1 MLPAKRVKRDS
12 PENIYKHCKVT
23 GTCPPDVENKLENKT
38 WADVLLQAFS
48 SIIFLGNLGIGTG
61 KGSLSGGVRPLPGG
75 RVVPESIAPTP
86 TPARPSLT
94 RPSVTRPTRPF
105 SVPIDTIGIGSRPI
119 DPIGRRPI
127 DVIDPSSPAVVT
139 LSEASPD
146 TVITIGEGT
155 VPELEVITDT
165 SSIGSHPTVF
175 QSPDNGV
182 AILNVTPG
190 NPPPTKVYF
199 SVEIQNPVFETS
211 IGHVEPTYDVHVNP
225 FITTETITF
234 GEEIPLEPINPR
246 SEFEIE
252 DTPKTSTPV
261 ESIQKA
267 FSKVR
272 TFYKKTVQQV
282 PTRNQNLLGDVSRAI
297 EFGFEN
303 PAFDPEVSLQFQA
316 DVNEVRAAPDPDFT
330 GIQKISRPFLTA
342 TEEGKV
348 RVSRLGSRAGI
359 RTRSGTVIG
368 QDVHLYYDIS
378 TIEEIELP
386 TLSSVTTTSIVEPS
400 TTETFIGASQSLPAT
415 VSDNELLDTYAES
428 FTNAQLVLP
437 VVEEEEDIALHPFI
451 LSNTFARPVVVDIG
465 SGYFYSPENTSKS
478 NVNPAIPTVPL
489 IPGISVNVYSTDFIL
504 HPSLLRKRKRKRS
517 DSF

>member
-1 MLPAKRVKRDS
+1 MLSAKRTKRDS
-12 PENIYKHCKVT
+12 PENIYRHCKVT
-23 GTCPPDVENKLENKT
+23 GTCPPDVENKIENKT

-61 KGSLSGGVRPLPGG
+61 KGSLSGGVRPVPGG

-94 RPSVTRPTRPF
+94 RPSVTRPSRPF
-105 SVPIDTIGIGSRPI
+105 SVPLDTIGVGSRPV
-119 DPIGRRPI
+119 DPIGRTPI

-146 TVITIGEGT
+146 TVITLGEGT
-155 VPELEVITDT
+155 VPELEIITDT

-182 AILNVTPG
+182 AILNVSPG

-199 SVEIQNPVFETS
+199 SIETQNPIFEST
-211 IGHVEPTYDVHVNP
+211 IGHIEPTYDVHVNP
-225 FITTETITF
+225 FVTTETITF
-234 GEEIPLEPINPR
+234 GEEIPLEPITPR

-252 DTPKTSTPV
+252 DIPKTSTPV
-261 ESIQKA
+261 ETLGRA
-267 FSKVR
+267 LSKVKG
-272 TFYKKTVQQV
+272 FYKKTVQQV
-282 PTRNQNLLGDVSRAI
+282 PTRNPNLLGDVSRAI

-303 PAFDPEVSLQFQA
+303 PAFDPEVSLQFEE

-330 GIQKISRPFLTA
+330 GIQRISRPYLTA

-359 RTRSGTVIG
+359 RTRKGTVIG
-368 QDVHLYYDIS
+368 QDVHLFYDIS

-386 TLSSVTTTSIVEPS
+386 TIQSLTSSVIEPS
-400 TTETFIGASQSLPAT
+400 TTETFIGTSESLPEM
-415 VSDNELLDTYAES
+415 VSDLELLDTYTEN
-428 FTNAQLVLP
+428 FTNAHLVLP
-437 VVEEEEDIALHPFI
+437 VVEEDAETSLHPFI
-451 LSNTFARPVVVDIG
+451 SPSTFSRPVIVDIG
-465 SGYFYSPENTSKS
+465 NGYFYSAENTSHPNIS
-478 NVNPAIPTVPL
+478 PSTPTIPLVPGL
-489 IPGISVNVYSTDFIL
+489 SVNIYSSDFLL
-504 HPSLLRKRKRKRS
+504 HPSLLGKRKRKRS